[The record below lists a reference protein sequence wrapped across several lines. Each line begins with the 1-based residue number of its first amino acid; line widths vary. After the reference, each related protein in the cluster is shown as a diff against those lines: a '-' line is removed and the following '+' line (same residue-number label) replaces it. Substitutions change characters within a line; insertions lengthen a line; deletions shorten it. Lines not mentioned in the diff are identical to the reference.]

1 LTWHRVAQGFNGFS
15 LNGNDG
21 VSLPLWGG
29 AGGGGNRPRAF
40 ICDWPAATFAHL
52 NETGRLA
59 GALKHPVIAAGG
71 QWASLAHT
79 LRLVR

>member
-1 LTWHRVAQGFNGFS
+1 V
-15 LNGNDG
+15 G
-21 VSLPLWGG
+21 VID
-29 AGGGGNRPRAF
+29 RAHSYAT
-40 ICDWPAATFAHL
+40 PAVTFAHL